1 MKKEVNLVSKEY
13 KRMSSLFKD
22 VDESKA
28 KLVDELLKKAAFL
41 KIELDKLEQSIE
53 STYVVQTSSK
63 GNQRVNLSYKTYLQS
78 LSTYQSI
85 IKTLNSILGR
95 DIDDGDDYFDDFLK
109 EANSQ

>member
-1 MKKEVNLVSKEY
+1 MLNSNMLIEY
-13 KRMSSLFKD
+13 KRLKSLFIN
-22 VDESKA
+22 VDEYKI

-41 KIELDKLEQSIE
+41 KVELDNLELSIA

-63 GNQRVNLSYKTYLQS
+63 GNQRVNLSYRTYLQS

-109 EANSQ
+109 EVNQ

>member
-1 MKKEVNLVSKEY
+1 MLNSNMLKEY
-13 KRMSSLFKD
+13 KRLKSLFIN
-22 VDESKA
+22 VDEYKI

-41 KIELDKLEQSIE
+41 KVELDNLELSIA

-63 GNQRVNLSYKTYLQS
+63 GNQRVNLSYRTYLQS

-95 DIDDGDDYFDDFLK
+95 DMMMVMTTLMIFLK
-109 EANSQ
+109 R

>member
-1 MKKEVNLVSKEY
+1 MLNSNMLTEY
-13 KRMSSLFKD
+13 KRLKSLFIN
-22 VDESKA
+22 VDEYKI

-41 KIELDKLEQSIE
+41 KVELDNLELSIA

-63 GNQRVNLSYKTYLQS
+63 GNQRVNLSYRTYLQS

-109 EANSQ
+109 EVNQ